1 MMEQACQ
8 EQRVRFYRAWS
19 SQAAG
24 LALAADHPAARTRC
38 AHSASIWTLIA
49 DALETGKKGEV
60 ERLTNNLF
68 LLNSAGFVVTA

>member
-1 MMEQACQ
+1 
-8 EQRVRFYRAWS
+8 
-19 SQAAG
+19 
-24 LALAADHPAARTRC
+24 LAADHPAARTRC